1 MLILID
7 NGHGLMTPGKRSPD
21 GQFRE
26 AFYTREIA
34 KRIVADLT
42 DRGVTAQLLVPEEDY
57 IPLSERARRVN
68 SACLS
73 PTVMPGPTGHPN
85 VILISVHVNAA
96 GNGSKWMTATGW
108 SCYTSKGQTQSDK
121 LAECLYEAAIKN
133 FPGKRIRTDKSDGD
147 PDWEESFYILRKT
160 LCPAVLTENF
170 FMDNHS
176 DLEYLQSRVGKQ
188 AVVDTH
194 IEGIVEWLE
203 SLKS

>member
-1 MLILID
+1 MAEYHRTTWPTLRR
-7 NGHGLMTPGKRSPD
+7 NTH
-21 GQFRE
+21 
-26 AFYTREIA
+26 
-34 KRIVADLT
+34 
-42 DRGVTAQLLVPEEDY
+42 
-57 IPLSERARRVN
+57 LSERVRRVN
-68 SACLS
+68 AACILHGKS
-73 PTVMPGPTGHPN
+73 N

-176 DLEYLQSRVGKQ
+176 DLEYLQSRAGKQ
-188 AVVDTH
+188 AIVDTH
-194 IEGIVEWLE
+194 AEGIIEFLSVIQ
-203 SLKS
+203 KI